1 MLIAIIAVAHIAADG
16 VPHYLA
22 LTLDAICEC
31 FKDRI
36 NAREKPCQSEEKEC
50 DEVTTSRFPTSHAVG
65 LRAS

>member
-1 MLIAIIAVAHIAADG
+1 MLVAIIAVAHIAADG

-36 NAREKPCQSEEKEC
+36 NAREKPCQ
-50 DEVTTSRFPTSHAVG
+50 
-65 LRAS
+65 

>member
-1 MLIAIIAVAHIAADG
+1 MLVAIIAVAHIAADG

-36 NAREKPCQSEEKEC
+36 NAREKP
-50 DEVTTSRFPTSHAVG
+50 
-65 LRAS
+65 